1 MRFDYYDSLSA
12 GNQAIYRKSDAITGV
27 PIDDAAPLVQLA
39 EAVRA
44 ALASEEVG
52 QVRAATARLGR
63 ELLGALGVA
72 QVTIKVLAR
81 RPNRHGEELHGVYV
95 REEGER
101 PVITVWMRTAA
112 KKRVVTF
119 RTFLR
124 TLLHEICHHLDYELF
139 GLEDTFH
146 TEGFFK
152 RESSLMN
159 QLVPRSAAPGP
170 RPEPQPAPPPK
181 PAKQPAGRRKR
192 EQLKLDF

>member
-1 MRFDYYDSLSA
+1 VRFDYYDSLSPT
-12 GNQAIYRKSDAITGV
+12 NQAIYRASDDITAV
-27 PIDDAAPLVQLA
+27 PIDDPAPLLPLA
-39 EAVRA
+39 EAIRE
-44 ALASEEVG
+44 ALAAEKVG
-52 QVRAATARLGR
+52 QVRTATARLGR
-63 ELLGALGVA
+63 ELLGALGVRP
-72 QVTIKVLAR
+72 VTIKVLAK

-124 TLLHEICHHLDYELF
+124 TLLHEICHHLDYELH
-139 GLEDTFH
+139 GLKDTFH

-159 QLVPRSAAPGP
+159 ALAPRSAAPKP
-170 RPEPQPAPPPK
+170 RPKQKPAPEPK
-181 PAKQPAGRRKR
+181 AQKPRAKR
-192 EQLKLDF
+192 EQLKLDI